1 MIDQGEENDTV
12 TSPGTVET
20 DGLATQ
26 ADAQAQPDISGEE
39 ALSADPKP
47 DSAESSTAQDAGKDK
62 DLLAVARKVV
72 PQKPKPAQGSSP
84 DKPEAESRKTAGPR
98 DPDDFSDVPF
108 HKHPR
113 FQDLISRLDHYKRGA
128 TQFQQVR
135 GFLDN
140 YGIADAE
147 AANALQ
153 FVALQKT
160 NPVEAWKMAKP
171 VIENLLLAAGEI
183 LPPDLVQMVQQQRL
197 TREAAME
204 ISRTRA
210 AMRGVQATA
219 QHSQQAFE
227 TARKREFESSVRTA
241 IGSWETDMQTRD
253 PDFAKKQQFVRDR
266 MVALVQ
272 QHGFP
277 QNADQAVG
285 MARQAHK
292 DVTVFLRS
300 AVPAKPK
307 VTPAVGGRVAA
318 APAPSG
324 GHKSLMDAARAAL
337 GR

>member
-1 MIDQGEENDTV
+1 MTDQGEENEVV
-12 TSPGTVET
+12 TSPGTT
-20 DGLATQ
+20 DMDGLAPQAETQ
-26 ADAQAQPDISGEE
+26 APPDTSGEE
-39 ALSADPKP
+39 AASAEPKP
-47 DSAESSTAQDAGKDK
+47 DSAESSNAQDAGKDK
-62 DLLAVARKVV
+62 DLLSVARKVV
-72 PQKPKPAQGSSP
+72 PQKPKSAQGSSP
-84 DKPEAESRKTAGPR
+84 DKPEIDSRKSSGPR

-113 FQDLISRLDHYKRGA
+113 FQDLISRLDHYKKGA
-128 TQFQQVR
+128 SQFQQVR

-140 YGIADAE
+140 YGINDKEAADA
-147 AANALQ
+147 LM

-160 NPVEAWKMAKP
+160 NPVEAWKMARP
-171 VIENLLLAAGEI
+171 VIENLLMAAGEI
-183 LPPDLVQMVQQQRL
+183 LPPDLTQMVQQQKL

-227 TARKREFESSVRTA
+227 AARKREFETSVRSA
-241 IGSWETDMQTRD
+241 IGAWETDMQTRD
-253 PDFAKKQQFVRDR
+253 PDFGKKQGFVRDR

-277 QNADQAVG
+277 QSPDQAVA

-292 DVTVFLRS
+292 DVTAFLRS
-300 AVPAKPK
+300 AVPPKPK

-318 APAPSG
+318 APAPAG
-324 GHKSLMDAARAAL
+324 GHKTLMDAARAAL
-337 GR
+337 AR

>member
-1 MIDQGEENDTV
+1 MIDQGEENEVV
-12 TSPGTVET
+12 TSPGTT
-20 DGLATQ
+20 DQDGLNGSAETQ
-26 ADAQAQPDISGEE
+26 ATPDISGDAAPTADVEST
-39 ALSADPKP
+39 SADP
-47 DSAESSTAQDAGKDK
+47 SNAQDAGKDK
-62 DLLAVARKVV
+62 DLLSVARKVV
-72 PQKPKPAQGSSP
+72 PQKTKAPQASSA
-84 DKPEAESRKTAGPR
+84 DKSEVDSRKPSGPR

-108 HKHPR
+108 HKHQR
-113 FQDLISRLDHYKRGA
+113 FQDLIARLDHYKKGA
-128 TQFQQVR
+128 SQFQQVR

-140 YGIADAE
+140 YGIKDDE

-160 NPVEAWKMAKP
+160 NPVEAWKLAKP

-183 LPPDLVQMVQQQRL
+183 LPPDLVQMVQQQKLSRD
-197 TREAAME
+197 AAME

-227 TARKREFESSVRTA
+227 TARKREFETSVRTA
-241 IGSWETDMQTRD
+241 IGTWETDMQTRD
-253 PDFAKKQQFVRDR
+253 PDFGRKQQFVRDR

-292 DVTVFLRS
+292 DVTTFLRS
-300 AVPAKPK
+300 AVPPKPK

-324 GHKSLMDAARAAL
+324 GHKSLVDAAKAAL